1 MSKNLKTV
9 IETFNIKN
17 MVCSA
22 IMLRRRM
29 RKTKY
34 VRISKKKK
42 KKITER
48 EKYYTFL
55 TGRLFLV
62 LFYNEVT
69 YSTCSSL
76 VNFKTKAIFS
86 TFAKEAEVLKII

>member
-1 MSKNLKTV
+1 MLCYHAEKKNEENQIRKNL
-9 IETFNIKN
+9 
-17 MVCSA
+17 
-22 IMLRRRM
+22 
-29 RKTKY
+29 
-34 VRISKKKK
+34 KKKK

-69 YSTCSSL
+69 YFTCSSL